1 MKSRKRKST
10 SRLTAFLLF
19 LSLLLSVFAVFPSSV
34 YAVGM
39 ELLRLHREIILL

>member
-34 YAVGM
+34 YAVGT
-39 ELLRLHREIILL
+39 EAEPVIEDQTA